1 MFNFFGAV
9 SVAIEINKEV
19 ETHDRGLLKQFS
31 PLSTLQPSSLS
42 GLQGTGAQNHP
53 WDLKGPGS
61 FGLSPHYRAVPAA
74 HVVVRSTSLHPV

>member
-1 MFNFFGAV
+1 MLN
-9 SVAIEINKEV
+9 
-19 ETHDRGLLKQFS
+19 
-31 PLSTLQPSSLS
+31 SL

-61 FGLSPHYRAVPAA
+61 SGLSPRYRAVPAA